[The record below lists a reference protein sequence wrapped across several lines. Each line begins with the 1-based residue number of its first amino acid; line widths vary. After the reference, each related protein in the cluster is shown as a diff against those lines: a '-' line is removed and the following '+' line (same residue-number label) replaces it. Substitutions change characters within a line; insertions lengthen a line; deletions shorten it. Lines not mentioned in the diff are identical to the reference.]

1 MFKKLLI
8 SRKYVTLI
16 AFFCFL
22 GQLSIGQS
30 IDRFPIMHLK
40 TGSIIALPNAAQ
52 WIDSINRLKSQSD
65 PVEVLLH
72 FKTLPDTK
80 MKEQLRSQGI
90 TLFDYIPENTY
101 LAHVSPKVNKTTF
114 ASLPITAAINVTPVM
129 KADDYLWQQVRS
141 KKGEVEVLVS
151 FYPGINDVTLWQ
163 FIEVMGATI
172 HQGPMQKFGSY
183 KVIIPSEKVRAMAS
197 WYGVK
202 YISPVTELVPLD
214 IMSMPSMKGNVAS
227 AQSIYGGYGLLGDS
241 VTVGVGDN
249 ASGIYHIDTKEK
261 TTNFNPGPKSAHGQI
276 TNGIVGSSSIVD
288 PFAATTTPNVKLLDH
303 LYDNVLSAT
312 GAMYNGYNMTLSNN
326 SYTIT
331 TGSCTYAGTYDI
343 YSAFLD
349 TLSWE
354 YPYVQHVFASGND
367 GGLNCSPYLNGF
379 ANVGGGYQ
387 PSKNIIVVGS
397 MTSFLQQA
405 GDESRGPVKDG
416 RLKPEIIAVGLGT
429 YSCVPDDKYA
439 WTAGTSMAAPHV
451 TGGLA
456 ALTQRYKQL
465 NGGNKP
471 RADLLKAILLNGAM
485 DLGNPGP
492 DYSYGYG
499 GMDLYRS
506 LQMLDANNYTYNSIV
521 EGDSQF
527 FTITIPPNTGKL
539 KVMICWNDFPASP
552 LATKALVNDLD
563 LSVIDPGAM
572 PHLPL
577 CLDPTPANVN
587 NNATEKEDHIN
598 NTEQVTIVSPV
609 AGSYTIK
616 VKGHSVP
623 FGPQGVAIVYDI
635 IPAAIHLTG
644 PLGGEQFPNMTGDTI
659 RMYWEGLDD
668 GHRLTAQ
675 FSSDSGRTWTL
686 VSDTIPIDAHYVG
699 YLPLGL
705 NSGKCFMRL
714 LKNGTSEVVST
725 QRFSV
730 STEPNIGFDTAQC
743 PTYLNIHWSP
753 APRATGYYILLK
765 KGSKL
770 QVIDSVTDTTYTFSG
785 LPLHTTSYVAV
796 QPIVDGFPG
805 FRSWAAIK
813 VADSGNC
820 TKSISN
826 GDLMVEKVI
835 SPTSGRMFT
844 KTDLTTIT
852 SIKVLLRN
860 MYRNPCSNYILSWRV
875 NGGAWNSMSTPVTI
889 PANGTVIA
897 TIPGMSFSNLEN
909 YNILIAVNNLSIPD
923 PQHIND
929 TLVYNIQ
936 SIPNDPIYLATGF
949 MDDFED
955 MGRLNVTSDSIG
967 VSPGGHWDFFNTN
980 DSGRLRS
987 FVSDDITIS
996 GSHSISMDVTE
1007 NLSQGSKNTFVGTF
1021 NLNNYDTSTAEV
1033 RVDFDYVLHAIPKSG
1048 DGNLVMARGVD
1059 TSAWVPLYYY
1069 DLTGYPGFIK
1079 HVKSISLT
1087 DALRFEHRNF
1097 STSTQLSFGQNDT
1110 SLIASSNY
1118 GNGMTLDNFK
1128 IYTVDNDASMVS
1140 VVSPL
1145 PTNCGLPATVPLI
1158 VQVRNGVNYTLHN
1171 IQLFYSLDGGPTYT
1185 GLLDSL
1191 SAKSSVN
1198 YTFSQQMNITPGIS
1212 HSINVWLVGAGDSYV
1227 ANDTIL
1233 NYHIRNSPIFSSFP
1247 YLENFESGDGGY
1259 FSDGFRNSWQC
1270 GVPNS
1275 PIINQA
1281 ASGNKVWK
1289 TNLNGHYSNL
1299 ETSYLYSP
1307 CFDLSGL
1314 SHPMLSFSAAIQTEN
1329 CGNTLCDAAWVE
1341 YSLDGA
1347 SWIKLGAPGL
1357 GTNWYDSTFSVWSNT
1372 TLTRWH
1378 VASIPL
1384 PVSLPGQTTHFRFV
1398 LTSDPG
1404 VNYEGFALDDIHIY
1418 DLLKPICPP
1427 DDSINS
1433 LTLNLSGN
1441 QWTDFAINGKLMASL
1456 QPENTSSRNTVVS
1469 QYTSGSVAN
1478 PGATQYIFGRNY
1490 VVSSE
1495 ARPQD
1500 SMGVRLYITDSEFV
1514 NAVIDATCPSCTPV
1528 IDAYRLGITQYTNAE
1543 ANEYFENGTMLD
1555 DTGNLFTYYPSKSVT
1570 WVPYDKGYYAELKA
1584 VPWGEFWFNS
1594 GGPTGTFDAGKDYL
1608 DFQAYRV
1615 GQGVAL
1621 KWYSLIDTAVDSYF
1635 VERSLDNISFSIV
1648 ADTQSRKLNPG
1659 AYTYMDRVNFTDT
1672 SIYYYRLMYKMH
1684 GSGIFYYSPI
1694 RKVEYADTANNLLSL
1709 SVTRLSSVVI
1719 SLLWHTPLDILTD
1732 RYVLDRAIG
1741 NGAYTTVDTRKAVH
1755 INEYQNYY
1763 EDPIIGT
1770 ALKSGTPIHYRVT
1783 AYLQDN
1789 TPIESPI
1796 RTIEWSDANTLVNI
1810 FPNPTHNGD
1819 FTIIWNADHKAKM
1832 QITMYDAT
1840 GRSIYETTAYSTQWI
1855 NTTLIQ
1861 TSDRYKGVYL
1871 LRIDI
1876 NGKKYTSKMVF
1887 E

>member
-1 MFKKLLI
+1 MLKKLLT
-8 SRKYVTLI
+8 TLI
-16 AFFCFL
+16 FSFCFL
-22 GQLSIGQS
+22 CQAAFCQTLNS
-30 IDRFPIMHLK
+30 FPIIQLK
-40 TGSIIALPNAAQ
+40 TGDVSALPNAAQ
-52 WIDSINRLKSQSD
+52 WIDSITKLKSQTD

-72 FKTLPDTK
+72 FKTMPDSR
-80 MKEQLRSQGI
+80 MKDQLRKQGI
-90 TLFDYIPENTY
+90 ALFDYIPDNTY
-101 LAHVSPKVNKTTF
+101 LAHVSPTVSKEAF
-114 ASLPITAAINVTPVM
+114 AMLPITTVLNVLPAM
-129 KADDYLWQQVRS
+129 KAGDYLWQQVRS
-141 KKGEVEVLVS
+141 KKGGIEVLVS
-151 FYPGINDVTLWQ
+151 FYPGIDAAAIRQ
-163 FIEVMGATI
+163 FVAAMGASI
-172 HQGPMQKFGSY
+172 NVGSMQKYVSY
-183 KVIIPSEKVRAMAS
+183 KITVPSEKVKAMAS

-202 YISPVTELVPLD
+202 YISPVTDMVPLD
-214 IMSMPSMKGNVAS
+214 IMSMPSMKGNVAAS
-227 AQSIYGGYGLLGDS
+227 PSMYGGYGLNGDS

-249 ASGIYHIDTKEK
+249 SSGIYHIDTKEK

-303 LYDNVLSAT
+303 LYDNVLTAT
-312 GAMYNGYNMTLSNN
+312 GAMYNGYDMTLSNN

-331 TGSCTYAGTYDI
+331 TGTCTYAGTYDV

-354 YPYVQHVFASGND
+354 YPFVQHVFASGND

-429 YSCVPDDKYA
+429 YSTVPDDKYA

-456 ALTQRYKQL
+456 ALSQRYKQL

-506 LQMLDANNYTYNSIV
+506 LQMLDANNYTYNTIA

-527 FTITIPPNTGKL
+527 FTITIPPSTGKL

-563 LSVIDPGAM
+563 LTIIDPASEV
-572 PHLPL
+572 HLPL
-577 CLDPTPANVN
+577 GLDPTPANVN
-587 NNATEKEDHIN
+587 NIATEKEDHIN
-598 NTEQVTIVSPV
+598 NTEQVTIINPV
-609 AGSYTIK
+609 AGSYIIK

-635 IPAAIHLTG
+635 IPAALYLTG

-659 RMYWEGLDD
+659 RMYWEGIDD

-675 FSSDSGRTWTL
+675 FSSDSGHSWIL
-686 VSDTIPIDAHYVG
+686 ISDTIHIDAHYVG
-699 YLPLGL
+699 YLPLDL

-714 LKNGTSEVVST
+714 SKNGTSEVVST

-730 STEPNIGFDTAQC
+730 STEPTISFDTAQC
-743 PTYLNIHWSP
+743 PSYLNIHWSP

-765 KGSKL
+765 KGAAL
-770 QVIDSVTDTTYTFSG
+770 QIIDSVTDTTYTFSG
-785 LPLHTTSYVAV
+785 LPLHTKTYVAV
-796 QPIVDGFPG
+796 QPILDGFPG

-820 TKSISN
+820 TKAVSN
-826 GDLMVEKVI
+826 GDLMVEKVV
-835 SPTSGRMFT
+835 SPTNGRMYT
-844 KTDLTTIT
+844 KTDLTGIT
-852 SIKVLLRN
+852 SLQVLLRN
-860 MYRNPCSNYILSWRV
+860 MYRNPCSNYTISWKV
-875 NGGAWNSMSTPVTI
+875 NGGTWNTINTPVAL
-889 PANGTVIA
+889 PANGTAVA
-897 TIPGMSFSNLEN
+897 TIPGMSFPDFGS
-909 YNILIAVNNLSIPD
+909 YTIVIAINNNSLPD

-929 TLVYNIQ
+929 TLIYTIQ
-936 SIPNDPIYLATGF
+936 SIPNDPIYLAAGF
-949 MDDFED
+949 TDDFED
-955 MGRLNVTSDSIG
+955 MGRLSVSRDSIG
-967 VSPGGHWDFFNTN
+967 VSPGGHWDFFNSN
-980 DSGRLRS
+980 DSGRLRAY
-987 FVSDDITIS
+987 VSDDITIS

-1007 NLSQGSKNTFVGTF
+1007 NLRQGSKNTFVGTF

-1033 RVDFDYVLHAIPKSG
+1033 RVDFDYVLHAIPKTG

-1059 TSAWVPLYYY
+1059 TASWVPLFNY
-1069 DLTGYPGFIK
+1069 DLTGYQGFIK
-1079 HVKSISLT
+1079 HVKSVSVT
-1087 DALRFEHRNF
+1087 DALRLERRNF
-1097 STSTQLSFGQNDT
+1097 STSTQISFGQNDT
-1110 SLIASSNY
+1110 SLIASTNY
-1118 GNGMTLDNFK
+1118 GNGMTMDNFK
-1128 IYTVDNDASMVS
+1128 IYTVDNDASMVN
-1140 VVSPL
+1140 VVYPL
-1145 PTNCGLPATVPLI
+1145 PTNCGLPASVPLI
-1158 VQVRNGVNYTLHN
+1158 VKVRNGVNYTLHN
-1171 IQLFYSLDGGPTYT
+1171 IQLYYSLDGGPAYT
-1185 GLLDSL
+1185 GLIDSIK
-1191 SAKSSVN
+1191 AKTSVD

-1212 HSINVWLVGAGDSYV
+1212 HSINVWLVGAGDSYI
-1227 ANDTIL
+1227 ANDSIL
-1233 NYHIRNSPIFSSFP
+1233 NYHIRNSPIYGSFP

-1259 FSDGFRNSWQC
+1259 FSDGFRNSWHY
-1270 GVPNS
+1270 GVPVS
-1275 PIINQA
+1275 PIINSA
-1281 ASGNKVWK
+1281 ASGNKIWK
-1289 TNLNGHYSNL
+1289 TNLNGNYSNL

-1347 SWIKLGAPGL
+1347 TWIKLGAPGL

-1378 VASIPL
+1378 VASV
-1384 PVSLPGQTTHFRFV
+1384 PVPPSLAGQITHFRFV

-1404 VNYEGFALDDIHIY
+1404 VTFEGMAIDDIHIY
-1418 DLLKPICPP
+1418 DLAKPICPP
-1427 DDSINS
+1427 ADSINAV
-1433 LTLNLSGN
+1433 TLNINGN
-1441 QWTDFAINGKLMASL
+1441 QWTDFAINGKLMASINP
-1456 QPENTSSRNTVVS
+1456 QNNTVKNTSVNL
-1469 QYTSGSVAN
+1469 YTGGKITN

-1495 ARPQD
+1495 TRPAD
-1500 SMGVRLYITDSEFV
+1500 SMGVRLYMTDSEFV
-1514 NAVIDATCPSCTPV
+1514 NTLNDTLYPSCTPLT
-1528 IDAYRLGITQYTNAE
+1528 DAYRLGITQYTNVE
-1543 ANEYFENGTMLD
+1543 ANGYYENGTMRD

-1584 VPWGEFWFNS
+1584 VPWGEFWFNN
-1594 GGPTGTFDAGKDYL
+1594 GGPTGTFSSGKDYL

-1615 GQGVAL
+1615 GQIASI
-1621 KWYSLIDTAVDSYF
+1621 KWYSLIDTAIDSYY
-1635 VERSLDNISFSIV
+1635 VERSLDNSNFSLV
-1648 ADTQSRKLNPG
+1648 ADTLSSKLNPG
-1659 AYTYMDRVNFTDT
+1659 AYTYPDNVNFTVGST
-1672 SIYYYRLMYKMH
+1672 YYYRLRYKMH
-1684 GSGIFYYSPI
+1684 GTGNYYYSPI

-1709 SVTRLSSVVI
+1709 SAERINSVNAAI
-1719 SLLWHTPLDILTD
+1719 NWHSPLDIITD
-1732 RYVLDRAIG
+1732 RYVLNRAIG
-1741 NGAYTTVDTRKAVH
+1741 NGAYQVIDTRRAVH
-1755 INEYQNYY
+1755 IADYQNYFDDLLY
-1763 EDPIIGT
+1763 AMEIKPGT
-1770 ALKSGTPIHYRVT
+1770 QIHYKVT

-1796 RTIEWSDANTLVNI
+1796 RTIDWSDANTLVNI

-1819 FTIIWNADHKAKM
+1819 FTILWNADHNAKM
-1832 QITMYDAT
+1832 HINMYDAT
-1840 GRSIYETTAYSTQWI
+1840 GRGVYETTAYSNQWV

-1861 TSDRYKGVYL
+1861 TSGRYRGLYL